1 MSASVPG
8 DSAQGEKNWRVSWF
22 GVIRKP
28 QTSQNILTNHQIIII
43 SPSNIFLFSDIL
55 YSIKPN
61 KMKPGHL
68 YRSPAAGS
76 RAASPGCCWSWNCL
90 CAEPQ
95 WCSCG
100 SQWWC
105 KRRWVAQRLQ
115 GNSSPPGCSAERWS
129 PACHWWCRCCRPPE
143 WWRSV
148 PGPPSPWEKK
158 KNKKKRR
165 RRIYFCSRCIFQES
179 LNLFITRI
187 RQNDTILRWCFH
199 IFMKTWHQTLT
210 THSDHTVN

>member
-1 MSASVPG
+1 
-8 DSAQGEKNWRVSWF
+8 
-22 GVIRKP
+22 
-28 QTSQNILTNHQIIII
+28 
-43 SPSNIFLFSDIL
+43 
-55 YSIKPN
+55 
-61 KMKPGHL
+61 MKPGHL

-158 KNKKKRR
+158 KKKKRDLFLFKMHFSR
-165 RRIYFCSRCIFQES
+165 VIKSVYNPYKAEWHHTQMMFSYFYEDMAPNINNS
-179 LNLFITRI
+179 LRPYCKLNVKYM
-187 RQNDTILRWCFH
+187 N
-199 IFMKTWHQTLT
+199 
-210 THSDHTVN
+210 